1 MAKKIKRGSLVLPLS
16 LVLSKAQRLK
26 SADSDKER
34 EARMKDLM
42 VEENA
47 KLRAARRNERNK
59 RRYERTMNKPGAKE
73 RFLKYL
79 DTTLE
84 GEKRVKALTDQAD
97 EKLTRLERDVRNMER
112 QGFSKPEIKRR
123 LAAKRLAK
131 KYHKEDMK
139 AKPKVGVDRDLE
151 RAADKI
157 IKSGNDDAKKT
168 AKARRYRENT
178 RARKEALLNPNERI
192 KTVRV
197 ERLLKKMAGK
207 AKPKFRAMNSDRT
220 HLKMVSRN
228 TQGALDARKKAKAL
242 GKEAGVSIAKA
253 RRLKTRQGPITDE
266 AMAKNASARRNMDEA
281 KAFRRYL
288 AYDEGMYHNAP
299 DGKKIPHMRR
309 ASKAQE
315 KRIAAGLKPNPIHV
329 TANQREAKAKQ
340 DAKLS
345 KDYARKS
352 GGLSSAAKR
361 NAESAIGKIAQAKQ
375 YKSAAR
381 LGGALGIASMFAS
394 HLMGKKEKKRG

>member
-1 MAKKIKRGSLVLPLS
+1 MAKKIKRGSLVLP
-16 LVLSKAQRLK
+16 KGTTAQRLK
-26 SADSDKER
+26 AADSDKER
-34 EARMKDLM
+34 VARMKDLM
-42 VEENA
+42 VERNA
-47 KLRAARRNERNK
+47 KLRNSMELREERKK
-59 RRYERTMNKPGAKE
+59 RAYERTSNKPGAKE

-84 GEKRVKALTDQAD
+84 SERRAKALTDQAD
-97 EKLTRLERDVRNMER
+97 GKLTRLERDVKNMER

-131 KYHKEDMK
+131 KYQKEDMK

-197 ERLLKKMAGK
+197 ERLLKRMAGK
-207 AKPKFRAMNSDRT
+207 AKPKFRRMNSDGD
-220 HLKMVSRN
+220 LKMVSRN
-228 TQGALDARKKAKAL
+228 TQAALEARKKAKAL

-253 RRLKTRQGPITDE
+253 RRLKTKQGPITDE

-375 YKSAAR
+375 YKSVAR